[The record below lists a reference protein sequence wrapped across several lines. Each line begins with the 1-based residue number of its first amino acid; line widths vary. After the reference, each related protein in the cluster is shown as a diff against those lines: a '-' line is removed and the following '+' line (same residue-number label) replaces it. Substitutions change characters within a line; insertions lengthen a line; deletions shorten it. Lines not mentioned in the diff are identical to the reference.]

1 MKERSRKK
9 DIQRCRKM
17 SYFIDAAD
25 QIISEKGIESLNIR
39 EVSDIAGFN
48 SATLYGYFSNLDH
61 LVYYTYIKHI
71 SGFVQLFKTSFEIDK
86 NPSNSLEIALKE
98 YCKFTYENPN
108 VIYTFMFSP
117 YSDNFK
123 GILDDY
129 AKIYDKKFKV
139 PTDENGKPLFRNSI
153 FDIIITKLE
162 AFERDLNLDYKKI
175 DEINSFIKTY
185 FQGQLIRIMT
195 YESDITIEEYVN
207 RMISFINQMIW
218 SYTVEGKMK
227 YSLNAG

>member
-1 MKERSRKK
+1 MKEMSFKK

-61 LVYYTYIKHI
+61 LVYYSYVKHI
-71 SGFVQLFKTSFEIDK
+71 SEFVKLLKPSFEIDI
-86 NPSNSLEIALKE
+86 NPSDSLEITLRE

-117 YSDNFK
+117 YSDDFK

-129 AKIYDKKFKV
+129 AKIYGKKFKV
-139 PTDENGKPLFRNSI
+139 PTDENGMTLFKNSI
-153 FDIIITKLE
+153 FDIILVKLK
-162 AFERDLNLDYKKI
+162 AFERELNLDEKEI

-185 FQGQLIRIMT
+185 FQGQLIRLMT
-195 YESDITIEEYVN
+195 YEADITLEEYVN
-207 RMISFINQMIW
+207 RMITFINQIIW

-227 YSLNAG
+227 DSIKA